1 MIKRETYLK
10 RIRGF
15 YDKDLIKVITGIRRC
30 GKSVLLMQI
39 MDELKTQG
47 IGKDQILYINFED
60 YDYSFIRTGMDL
72 HDYVKS
78 QITTDKKY
86 YLFFDEIQTVPD
98 VERVINSL
106 KVKYNT
112 SIFITGSNGKL
123 LSGELATFLTGRYV
137 SFRIMPFTF
146 REMCELKQIKPGDVT
161 DELFYDYITWGGLP
175 QRFQME
181 GEEQTKTF
189 LRDVY
194 DAIVLKDIVQR
205 AGIKDIEL
213 FNRIIE
219 YLVCNTSQTFSATAI
234 SDYFLSI
241 NRKVSR
247 ETIYNY
253 LEHITSSLIM
263 SKASRYDIRGKR
275 ILTKLDKYYL
285 TDMGLGRIRNSGFK
299 LEMGA
304 LLENVVY
311 NELLVRGYE
320 VYVGKT
326 RNGEIDFVAVNGTD
340 KEYYQVAYY
349 LADQRVIDREF
360 GVYRQVADNYP
371 KYVLSMDK
379 MDFSRDGIIHQ
390 NILEFLGKE

>member
-1 MIKRETYLK
+1 
-10 RIRGF
+10 
-15 YDKDLIKVITGIRRC
+15 
-30 GKSVLLMQI
+30 
-39 MDELKTQG
+39 
-47 IGKDQILYINFED
+47 
-60 YDYSFIRTGMDL
+60 
-72 HDYVKS
+72 
-78 QITTDKKY
+78 
-86 YLFFDEIQTVPD
+86 
-98 VERVINSL
+98 
-106 KVKYNT
+106 
-112 SIFITGSNGKL
+112 
-123 LSGELATFLTGRYV
+123 
-137 SFRIMPFTF
+137 MPFTF

-219 YLVCNTSQTFSATAI
+219 YLVCNPSQTFSATAI

-299 LEMGA
+299 LKMVA